1 MAVTGRPGFKI
12 VAPALLRVMP
22 LNVYVYYQVA
32 RAGASK
38 SEVRIHEMQS
48 ALCDRTGVAGRLLK
62 KKDQPLLWMEVYENV
77 TGEDFEDA
85 LTQLSRNMAHGNFL
99 NRARSGISSVLLCD
113 CRFTVRLCA

>member
-38 SEVRIHEMQS
+38 SEARIHEMQS

-85 LTQLSRNMAHGNFL
+85 LTRIVEEYG
-99 NRARSGISSVLLCD
+99 ARQILEPGAQRHIECFVM
-113 CRFTVRLCA
+113 